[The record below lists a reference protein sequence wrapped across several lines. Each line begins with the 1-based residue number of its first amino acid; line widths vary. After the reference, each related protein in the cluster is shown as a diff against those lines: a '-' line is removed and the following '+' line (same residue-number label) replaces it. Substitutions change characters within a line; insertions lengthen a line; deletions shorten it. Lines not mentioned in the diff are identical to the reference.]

1 LLKFLFARGENGTAR
16 WLGTGPTMSGD
27 INNQT
32 ELRQRARQGDA
43 QALQQLLEPHRDR
56 LRKMVRLRLDRRL
69 RGRFSSST
77 ILEEVAREA
86 GRRLPEF
93 PSRAEETFFLWLRKL
108 TGEVI
113 QALHRQH
120 LGSGDAGQEV
130 SLYRGAMPE
139 MNSVSLAAQ
148 LLGHITQA
156 GQAAARAEMQI
167 RLQDTLNSLDPLDRE
182 ILALCHFEDLSN
194 AEAAGVL
201 GVDKA
206 TATRHYVRAFKRL
219 KEILNSIPGFLG
231 SPNA

>member
-1 LLKFLFARGENGTAR
+1 MAGH
-16 WLGTGPTMSGD
+16 
-27 INNQT
+27 INNQSD
-32 ELRQRARQGDA
+32 LIRRARQGDA

-56 LRKMVRLRLDRRL
+56 LRKVVRLRLDRRL
-69 RGRFSSST
+69 RGRFSSSA

-86 GRRLPEF
+86 GRRLPEYQ
-93 PSRAEETFFLWLRKL
+93 SGREETFFLWLRRL

-120 LGSGDAGQEV
+120 LGNGDAGQEV
-130 SLYRGAMPE
+130 SLYRGALPE

-148 LLGHITQA
+148 LLGHMTQV

-194 AEAAGVL
+194 AEAATVL
-201 GVDKA
+201 GLDKA

-219 KEILNSIPGFLG
+219 KEILNSIPGFLA
-231 SPNA
+231 SPGA